1 MASIFERWRLI
12 NRPSVINVTVSGDA
26 STQVLNMSA
35 RELYQTQDNV
45 QAVVNFLSNSIAQLP
60 LKVYRRDGETERTRD
75 RDSVAALLLWRPNDY
90 MTSFEFIRGLA
101 EEYFVFGCVYVWV
114 VPDTKSE
121 SGYSMHLVPTEW
133 IQSTDG
139 GTAYKPGTLRVR
151 TKNDSLT
158 VDIPLE
164 EFTQFKTYSPGNPGG
179 YLSPLSALRQ
189 TLLEQVEAGRFRR
202 QLWKSSGRLNAQIT
216 RPKDVEPWDEETK
229 KKFVAAFREAWG
241 SGGSKA
247 GSIPLMEDGM
257 EIKPFQT
264 SWKEAEWSQSV
275 VFSRE
280 AVAAAYG
287 VNPSLIWHSNT
298 QTYASAKDNARA
310 LYADCLGPVLQMF
323 QQRLNAFLLPMIGEK
338 PNVYVEFD
346 LEEKLKGSF
355 EERASILQS
364 AVGAPWLTR
373 NEARADNNL
382 PPIEGGDEL
391 ITPLNVVTGALAGVN
406 DTPGGSY
413 NYPGVGGDQEGK
425 KRVDTF
431 EQFLKEAYKVA
442 QRNTFE
448 RDRCE
453 CKQCKQEVELRI
465 KGKSDAE
472 DDETVQK
479 VLVSFFKRQARS
491 IIPKISAGTAD
502 FWDAK
507 RWDKELAEDLAP
519 VLQKVSDKHG
529 KATAEE
535 LGAAYVTELT
545 EEYIETAAQAR
556 AKKINEGT
564 LEKITAELE
573 RDLEEDEEPDVA
585 HVYEVRENTAEVLA
599 RAAAGAIASFA
610 IQEAAHQ
617 AISEGA
623 PRVVGKIVEK
633 EWVTGPNAR
642 ESHQAMNGERVPLD
656 ADFSNGQHWP
666 GEDIGDPAESCGCN
680 CTTEVVISRR

>member
-35 RELYQTQDNV
+35 RDLYQTQDNV

-101 EEYFVFGCVYVWV
+101 QEYFVFGCIYVWV

-151 TKNDSLT
+151 TKNNSLT

-216 RPKDVEPWDEETK
+216 RPKDVEPWNEEAK
-229 KKFVAAFREAWG
+229 KKFVEAFREAWG

-323 QQRLNAFLLPMIGEK
+323 QQRINAFLLPMISEK
-338 PNVYVEFD
+338 SNVYVEFD

-391 ITPLNVVTGALAGVN
+391 ITPLNVVTGALAGAN

-425 KRVDTF
+425 KL
-431 EQFLKEAYKVA
+431 EP
-442 QRNTFE
+442 
-448 RDRCE
+448 CG

-535 LGAAYVTELT
+535 LGASYVTELT
-545 EEYIETAAQAR
+545 EDYIETAAQAR

-564 LEKITAELE
+564 LKQINDELAKAKSARVDIKATPKPPVIE
-573 RDLEEDEEPDVA
+573 DEDEEEEDEEPDIE

-623 PRVVGKIVEK
+623 PSVVGKIVEK

>member
-101 EEYFVFGCVYVWV
+101 QEYFVFGCIYVWI
-114 VPDTKSE
+114 VPDVKSA

-151 TKNDSLT
+151 TKNNSLT

-202 QLWKSSGRLNAQIT
+202 QLWKSSGRLNAQIV

-298 QTYASAKDNARA
+298 QTYASAKDNSRA

-323 QQRLNAFLLPMIGEK
+323 QQRINAFLLPMIGEES
-338 PNVYVEFD
+338 NVYVEFD
-346 LEEKLKGSF
+346 LTEKLKGSF

-391 ITPLNVVTGALAGVN
+391 ITPLNVTEGGQASPQDTQGGPYDYDGVDN
-406 DTPGGSY
+406 QS
-413 NYPGVGGDQEGK
+413 K
-425 KRVDTF
+425 KL
-431 EQFLKEAYKVA
+431 EP
-442 QRNTFE
+442 
-448 RDRCE
+448 CG

-545 EEYIETAAQAR
+545 EDYIETAAQAR

-623 PRVVGKIVEK
+623 PSVVGKIVEK